1 MYLLKGLI
9 MENTSYESRHPTTL
23 MSYLISPGRIK
34 WRLVGQRLKENKH
47 EAMIWYVDREDKVIR
62 RQFLPIHAVFMNLN
76 NSPEEE
82 HPIPTRIVY
91 ELQRAHP
98 AGLKSA
104 DADGMLPLHW
114 ACRSRAS
121 KDIIELLLNKYP
133 GAAYTKD
140 KWKRLPLHIACEF
153 GIKERVIL
161 DLLLDANPSSI
172 NARNQLGQQPGECVD
187 WTKSES
193 IRLSPLKAKK
203 RSQSK
208 RMIDAFVE
216 EAKTITTATEK
227 QRSNSIGGVSIAVS
241 ELTDHADSRRNQPN
255 SDVNVITDLEQG
267 PRAQS
272 RAFVKVSSQLQNYVD
287 DINKKETE
295 EETVPYKDSYIGPTQ
310 SGQETILPVLSKE
323 LFSHSSRSDEMGS
336 YQSAPKTK
344 ETGPTPL
351 LHFIRNQQW
360 NEVKMMIQDV
370 NQRSQAM
377 VKDESNGWYPLHEVI
392 SMKPSVEVMS
402 DIYLAYPEALHS
414 KSDNFGR
421 NVLHIAC
428 EFGAD
433 ADVIDHILMQNMD
446 LAQEVDQSGRTP
458 EQCLVEMDP
467 SYLAKKKKFEVTKKQ
482 EDTVRVAILHK
493 DNDINAPL
501 IPKGELT
508 DEEGPLGTLSGK
520 EVDIKINCDGQS
532 QVSDPNM
539 AISRPRN
546 GRSNQREEIMNGCFI
561 LALLALLILA
571 ITLSILLKKSDDEDD
586 DIPTHLVASFLER
599 NISKDST
606 EVVEYDID
614 EVLNGPMNPFLLPR

>member
-1 MYLLKGLI
+1 
-9 MENTSYESRHPTTL
+9 MEKKTSYESKHPTTL

-62 RQFLPIHAVFMNLN
+62 RKFLPIHAVFMDLN

-82 HPIPTRIVY
+82 QPIPTRIVY

-98 AGLKSA
+98 AGLESA

-133 GAAYTKD
+133 GAACTKD

-153 GIKERVIL
+153 GIRERAIL

-187 WTKSES
+187 WKKSES
-193 IRLSPLKAKK
+193 VRLSPLKAKK

-216 EAKTITTATEK
+216 EAKTVTTATEK
-227 QRSNSIGGVSIAVS
+227 QRSNSIGGMSIAVS
-241 ELTDHADSRRNQPN
+241 ELTEHADSRRNQPN
-255 SDVNVITDLEQG
+255 NDVNVIMDFEQG
-267 PRAQS
+267 PMAQS
-272 RAFVKVSSQLQNYVD
+272 RAFIKVSSQLQNYVD

-295 EETVPYKDSYIGPTQ
+295 EETVPYKDRYISPTQ

-323 LFSHSSRSDEMGS
+323 LFSHSSDMDS
-336 YQSAPKTK
+336 YQSALKTK
-344 ETGPTPL
+344 ETGPTRL
-351 LHFIRNQQW
+351 LELIHEGKW

-370 NQRSQAM
+370 NQRYQAR
-377 VKDESNGWYPLHEVI
+377 VKNENNGWYPLHEVI
-392 SMKPSVEVMS
+392 SLKPSVEVMS

-414 KSDNFGR
+414 KSDHLGR

-428 EFGAD
+428 EYGAD
-433 ADVIDHILMQNMD
+433 EDVIGHILMQSME
-446 LAQEVDQSGRTP
+446 LAQEMDSSGRTP
-458 EQCLVEMDP
+458 EQCLDEKGP
-467 SYLAKKKKFEVTKKQ
+467 SYLAKKKKFEITKKQ
-482 EDTVRVAILHK
+482 DPVPVTIFHEK
-493 DNDINAPL
+493 DDINAPL
-501 IPKGELT
+501 IPIGELT
-508 DEEGPLGTLSGK
+508 DEEGQLGTLSGR
-520 EVDIKINCDGQS
+520 EVDIKTNFDEQS
-532 QVSDPNM
+532 QISEPNM

-546 GRSNQREEIMNGCFI
+546 GRLNQRDEIMNGCFI
-561 LALLALLILA
+561 LALLALLVLA

-586 DIPTHLVASFLER
+586 DIPTHLVASFLEK

-614 EVLNGPMNPFLLPR
+614 EILNGPMNPFLLPR